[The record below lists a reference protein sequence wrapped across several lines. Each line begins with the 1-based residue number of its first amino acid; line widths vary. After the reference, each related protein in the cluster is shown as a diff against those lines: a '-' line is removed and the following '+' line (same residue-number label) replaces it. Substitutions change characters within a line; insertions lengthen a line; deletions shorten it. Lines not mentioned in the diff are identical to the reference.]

1 MNFASVTD
9 PGSMRPLS
17 AQLIKLA
24 LGLLCAAALGACGPG
39 VGGSGTGIEPAA
51 QGVTLPAPQPVTT
64 PSQGATPASLC
75 RSALASALACGSA
88 APGVPPVPS
97 APSAPSAP
105 TGGVSLA
112 APLWLADRPVA
123 PRVQAR
129 IEGDRLDLQ
138 APCARLLFSGPWA
151 QLGAQPPRFHGA
163 LDDGRVATVEARA
176 EGNAL
181 WLTLRDGAGTVWL
194 GPVRLQPVAGPQGFG
209 GCG

>member
-1 MNFASVTD
+1 MNLASVTS
-9 PGSMRPLS
+9 PGAGRPCCQGL
-17 AQLIKLA
+17 LRIA

-39 VGGSGTGIEPAA
+39 VGGSGTGTEPAA
-51 QGVTLPAPQPVTT
+51 LGVTLPAPQPVTT
-64 PSQGATPASLC
+64 PTQGATPASLC
-75 RSALASALACGSA
+75 RSALASALACGSP
-88 APGVPPVPS
+88 APSMPPV
-97 APSAPSAP
+97 PSAPSAP

-129 IEGDRLDLQ
+129 IEGERLDLQ

-163 LDDGRVATVEARA
+163 LDDGRVATVEANA